1 MYLLFS
7 IVFLFFILYNK
18 YMKKLIVKQK
28 YNGKKLNKLLLESL
42 PNLTYGLFCNTLRKK
57 DIKINGKRVNKD
69 VTVFEGDEVLVY
81 ISDSLLDS
89 KSSINLDIVF
99 EDDNVLII
107 NKPANIEVTGDNS
120 LTSVVHSKY
129 ENAVFKPMP
138 CHRLDR
144 NTTGL
149 VLFAKNE
156 EALNILLDK
165 FKNHEIEKHYLA
177 LVYGVPS
184 TNFKRDEA
192 YLFKDNK
199 KSIVYI
205 SDVPKKGY
213 VKIITSFSVL
223 EKRQDNSSILDVEIE
238 TGKTHQIR
246 AHLAYLGYPIIGDG
260 KYGKN
265 DVNKLFGKK
274 YQMLCSYKLKFVFS
288 SDSGLLN
295 YLNGK
300 EFVLKDVNF

>member
-1 MYLLFS
+1 
-7 IVFLFFILYNK
+7 
-18 YMKKLIVKQK
+18 MKKLIVSKK
-28 YNGKKLNKLLLESL
+28 YDGKKLNKFLLENI

-57 DIKINGKRVNKD
+57 DIKINEKRINKD
-69 VTVFEGDEVLVY
+69 VLVYEGDEILVY
-81 ISDSLLDS
+81 IADSLLEG
-89 KSSINLDIVF
+89 KNQVKLDVVY
-99 EDDNVLII
+99 EDDNILLI
-107 NKPANIEVTGDNS
+107 NKPANIEVTGENS
-120 LTSVVHSKY
+120 LTSLVHKNYIDS
-129 ENAVFKPMP
+129 NFKPMP

-156 EALNILLDK
+156 IALNILLDK

-177 LVYGVPS
+177 LVYGIP
-184 TNFKRDEA
+184 NIQHKRCEA

-199 KSIVYI
+199 KSMVYI

-223 EKRQDNSSILDVEIE
+223 KKRKDNTSLLDVEIE

-246 AHLAYLGYPIIGDG
+246 AHLAYLGFPIIGDG

-265 DVNKLFGKK
+265 DINKSFKK
-274 YQMLCSYKLKFVFS
+274 SHQMLCSYKLKFNFS
-288 SDSGLLN
+288 SDSGVLN
-295 YLNGK
+295 YLNGR
-300 EFVLKDVNF
+300 EFVLGSVDF

>member
-1 MYLLFS
+1 M
-7 IVFLFFILYNK
+7 FIIPYNK
-18 YMKKLIVKQK
+18 YMKKLIVNKK
-28 YNGKKLNKLLLESL
+28 YDGKKLNKFLLENI
-42 PNLTYGLFCNTLRKK
+42 PNLTYSLFCNTLRKK
-57 DIKINGKRVNKD
+57 DIKINEKRINKD
-69 VTVFEGDEVLVY
+69 VIVYEGDEILVY
-81 ISDSLLDS
+81 IADSLLES
-89 KSSINLDIVF
+89 KNQVKLDVIY
-99 EDDNVLII
+99 EDDNILLI
-107 NKPANIEVTGDNS
+107 NKPANIEVTGENS
-120 LTSVVHSKY
+120 LTSFVHKNY
-129 ENAVFKPMP
+129 ETLNFKPMP

-156 EALNILLDK
+156 IALNILLEK

-177 LVYGVPS
+177 FVYGIPKIQS
-184 TNFKRDEA
+184 KRCEA

-199 KSIVYI
+199 KSMVYI

-223 EKRQDNSSILDVEIE
+223 EKRKDNTSLLDVEIE

-265 DVNKLFGKK
+265 DINKSFKK
-274 YQMLCSYKLKFVFS
+274 SRQMLCSYKLKFNFS
-288 SDSGLLN
+288 SDSGVLN

-300 EFVLKDVNF
+300 EFILKDVDF

>member
-1 MYLLFS
+1 
-7 IVFLFFILYNK
+7 
-18 YMKKLIVKQK
+18 MKKIIVNKK
-28 YNGKKLNKLLLESL
+28 YDGKKLNKFLLDNI
-42 PNLTYGLFCNTLRKK
+42 PNLTYGLFCNTLRQK
-57 DIKINGKRVNKD
+57 DIKINGKRVNTD
-69 VTVFEGDEVLVY
+69 VSVFGGDEVVIY
-81 ISDSLLDS
+81 IADSLLDS
-89 KSSINLDIVF
+89 KVSINLNIIF
-99 EDDNVLII
+99 EDENILII
-107 NKPANIEVTGDNS
+107 NKPSNIEVTGKNS
-120 LTSVVHSKY
+120 LTSVVHKKY
-129 ENAVFKPMP
+129 SDYNFKPMP

-156 EALNILLDK
+156 TALNILLDK

-177 LVYGVPS
+177 LVYGLPKVQ
-184 TNFKRDEA
+184 NKRYEA

-199 KSIVYI
+199 KSLVYI

-223 EKRQDNSSILDVEIE
+223 ERRKDNTSLLDVEIE

-265 DVNKLFGKK
+265 DVNKMFSKK
-274 YQMLCSYKLKFVFS
+274 QQMLCSYKLKFAFS
-288 SDSGLLN
+288 SNSGLLD

>member
-1 MYLLFS
+1 MC
-7 IVFLFFILYNK
+7 
-18 YMKKLIVKQK
+18 MKKLIVNKK
-28 YNGKKLNKLLLESL
+28 YNGKKLNKVLLENI

-57 DIKINGKRVNKD
+57 DIKINEKRVNKD
-69 VTVFEGDEVLVY
+69 VTVYEGDEILVY

-89 KSSINLDIVF
+89 KISVNLNIVF
-99 EDDNVLII
+99 EDNNILII
-107 NKPANIEVTGDNS
+107 NKPANIEVTGENS
-120 LTSVVHSKY
+120 LTTIVHNKY
-129 ENAVFKPMP
+129 ESYEFKPMP

-177 LVYGVPS
+177 LVYGIPS

-199 KSIVYI
+199 KSMVYI

-223 EKRQDNSSILDVEIE
+223 ERRKDNTSLLDVEIE

-246 AHLAYLGYPIIGDG
+246 AHLAYLGYPIVGDG

-265 DVNKLFGKK
+265 DINKLFKK
-274 YQMLCSYKLKFVFS
+274 SQQMLCSYKLKFAFS

-300 EFVLKDVNF
+300 EFVLKDVSF